1 MMQPLPETLR
11 VQLHPARSAPF
22 FCWMPGPHQTA
33 CVIDIGLTG
42 CQVSKKWI
50 QVPFVYDASVGELLC
65 VRLAAARPVSFAGS
79 LETQFCL
86 ATVVC
91 SSVTRGYVSYPTCE
105 WHHVFTSHLA
115 ASNINNPSQQSAR
128 LSRSSLP
135 VGFIPCGGRARIQ

>member
-65 VRLAAARPVSFAGS
+65 VRLAAARPFSFAGG
-79 LETQFCL
+79 LEAQFCL
-86 ATVVC
+86 ATVVHS
-91 SSVTRGYVSYPTCE
+91 SSVLELP
-105 WHHVFTSHLA
+105 HVQLA
-115 ASNINNPSQQSAR
+115 SCFYQ
-128 LSRSSLP
+128 P
-135 VGFIPCGGRARIQ
+135 VGCLKYKQPFSAVSSAELVLPSCGVNPLRGGAL